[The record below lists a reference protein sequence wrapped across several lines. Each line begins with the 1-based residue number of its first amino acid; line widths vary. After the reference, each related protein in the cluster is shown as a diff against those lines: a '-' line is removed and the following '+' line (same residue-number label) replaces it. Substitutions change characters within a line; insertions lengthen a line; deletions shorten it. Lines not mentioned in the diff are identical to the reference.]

1 MNGAIGY
8 KEADVVVA
16 GAGPG
21 GALAAIAAGR
31 LGAKV
36 LLIDQL
42 GFPGGMFTGG
52 AMSVTNCWPWAGL
65 GKEIFARLEARGAAV
80 HHPDDPPNYQL
91 FHFGSYSW
99 RNAPYDPE
107 AAKLVL
113 FEMIEEAGVKLLLHS
128 YVTGAVK
135 EGNQVRGVVVENKS
149 GQQIICGKVICDGTA
164 DGDVAASAG
173 AEFLKGQDQGDG
185 TRKLFP
191 MTMLVRLS
199 HVEWP
204 HVSEFS
210 KTDPGWDKVIAVA
223 IAAGDLPYYT
233 DRTREM
239 VPYAG
244 HPRPELAHLWWKD
257 GALLWGGTVDGVD
270 GTNADS
276 LTRAEVESRK
286 QWISELA
293 FLRKYIPG
301 FENCRVENS
310 GVTVGVRISRNI
322 VGEYLYSG
330 YDILEER
337 EFEDAVAY
345 VTPLFLGV
353 PYGCFLPK
361 EFDGL
366 LIAGRCLSTTP
377 GQTTSGPTLG
387 SYNNMKS
394 IPSVMTYGEAA
405 GTAAALSVQQ
415 GVMPRQLDRKL
426 LVAALKKQG
435 AVLDRGERDALMM
448 NLRLPDGTPFRR
460 YFDRRQAE
468 LRQHWESRGYKFAFA
483 GRRPDLVSL
492 GSDVPHFV

>member
-1 MNGAIGY
+1 MNSAIGY

-36 LLIDQL
+36 LLVDQL

-52 AMSVTNCWPWAGL
+52 NMSVANCWPWAGL
-65 GKEIFARLEARGAAV
+65 GKEIFARLKARGAAIS
-80 HHPDDPPNYQL
+80 HPDDPPNYPL
-91 FHFGSYSW
+91 FHFKSYSW
-99 RNAPYDPE
+99 RNVAYDPE

-113 FEMIEEAGVKLLLHS
+113 FEMLEEARVKLLLHS
-128 YVTGAVK
+128 YVTGAVM
-135 EGNQVRGVVVENKS
+135 EGNQVRGIVVENKS
-149 GQQIICGKVICDGTA
+149 GRQVICGKVICDGTA

-173 AEFLKGQDQGDG
+173 AEFLKGQDQGEG
-185 TRKLFP
+185 KEKQLFP

-204 HVSEFS
+204 RVSAYS
-210 KTDPGWDKVIAVA
+210 QTDHGWDKVVAKA

-233 DRTREM
+233 ARTWDM
-239 VPYAG
+239 VPYTG
-244 HPRPELAHLWWKD
+244 HPRPEMAHLWWED
-257 GALLWGGTVDGVD
+257 GALLWGGTVEGVD
-270 GTNADS
+270 GTDADS
-276 LTRAEVESRK
+276 LTHAEVECRK
-286 QWISELA
+286 QWSSELA

-301 FENCRVENS
+301 FENARVENS

-322 VGEYLYSG
+322 IGEYLYSG

-345 VTPLFLGV
+345 ITPLFLGV
-353 PYGCFLPK
+353 PYGCFVPK
-361 EFDGL
+361 EVDNL
-366 LIAGRCLSTTP
+366 LISGRCISTTP

-415 GVMPRQLDRKL
+415 GITPRKLDRRI
-426 LVAALKKQG
+426 LVSTLKKQG
-435 AVLDRGERDALMM
+435 AVLDRAERDALMQS
-448 NLRLPDGTPFRR
+448 LLLPDGTPFRP
-460 YFDRRQAE
+460 YFDKRQAE
-468 LRQHWESRGYKFAFA
+468 LREHWEEKGYRFAA
-483 GRRPDLVSL
+483 AKRAKA
-492 GSDVPHFV
+492 